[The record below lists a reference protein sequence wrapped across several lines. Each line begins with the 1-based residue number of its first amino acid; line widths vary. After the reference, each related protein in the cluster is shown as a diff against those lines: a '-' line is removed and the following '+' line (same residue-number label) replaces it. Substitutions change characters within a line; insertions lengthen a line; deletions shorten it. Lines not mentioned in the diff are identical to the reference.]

1 MRSSCQSDN
10 SKPTN
15 DQQDGPSRTGEGQLG
30 AFLLGVHRGVLVS
43 AVVPG
48 LIGTGLSMEAA
59 VKPAGAT
66 VS

>member
-1 MRSSCQSDN
+1 MISRMVPAAPVRGSS
-10 SKPTN
+10 
-15 DQQDGPSRTGEGQLG
+15 GPSFWVFT
-30 AFLLGVHRGVLVS
+30 AVILVS

-48 LIGTGLSMEAA
+48 LISTGLSMEAA